1 MQMQGIRLLQNTRM
15 LFRFRTVLAKH
26 TPEGM
31 MPATSGARR
40 KHYPLSIDVR

>member
-1 MQMQGIRLLQNTRM
+1 ML

-26 TPEGM
+26 TPESM
-31 MPATSGARR
+31 IPATSGARR